1 MGRKPKNI
9 EKDDT
14 QVDEQTEET
23 IVVEDQ
29 PEIFNEVA
37 LDNNEKSGEELEEK
51 VEEEPTQIASKQFVR
66 ILKEELKKE
75 NISESIYTAFLAS
88 VPKVDW
94 EKNYR
99 LIWETTFKRP
109 PIEKPV
115 KKQTP
120 VQEK

>member
-1 MGRKPKNI
+1 MGRKKINL

-14 QVDEQTEET
+14 QVDEQAEET
-23 IVVEDQ
+23 IVAEDQ
-29 PEIFNEVA
+29 PEIFNEVPS
-37 LDNNEKSGEELEEK
+37 DNNSNENSGEETEEK
-51 VEEEPTQIASKQFVR
+51 PTQIASKQFVK
-66 ILKEELKKE
+66 ILKEEFKKE

-94 EKNYR
+94 EENYR
-99 LIWETTFKRP
+99 MIWKTTFKRP

-120 VQEK
+120 IQGK

>member
-1 MGRKPKNI
+1 MGRKKANF

-14 QVDEQTEET
+14 QIDEQAEET

-29 PEIFNEVA
+29 PELFNEIPS
-37 LDNNEKSGEELEEK
+37 DNNSNENSVEEVEEK
-51 VEEEPTQIASKQFVR
+51 PVQIPSKQFVK
-66 ILKEELKKE
+66 ILKEEFK

-109 PIEKPV
+109 PIEK
-115 KKQTP
+115 
-120 VQEK
+120 